1 MLSTIGR
8 AAIRRVGAGANAS
21 STNRVLQ
28 SGWHLQR
35 LDTSKGSDNATHA
48 QFLLLARQYATASK
62 TTQTSKPRARVSTKP
77 GPKPKSKLKRAP
89 KAPAKKAPKKKV
101 AKKVVK
107 KKVKAIKKKVVTPE
121 QRTRQKIRELKK
133 VALSPPTR
141 KAETAWMV
149 VLDEARATAAP
160 GENRT
165 VMKTASA
172 KYKSLLAEELQV
184 RSSSSKLVSNP
195 H

>member
-35 LDTSKGSDNATHA
+35 LDRSQNAENAFHA
-48 QFLLLARQYATASK
+48 NFVPLARQYVTASK
-62 TTQTSKPRARVSTKP
+62 TTQTKKPRAKAASNS

-107 KKVKAIKKKVVTPE
+107 KKAKVVKKKVLTPE
-121 QRTRQKIRELKK
+121 QQTRQKIRELKK
-133 VALSPPTR
+133 VALSAPTR
-141 KAETAWMV
+141 KPETAWMV
-149 VLDEARATAAP
+149 MLDETRSGAAP
-160 GENRT
+160 GESQT

-172 KYKSLLAEELQV
+172 KYKSLSPEELQV
-184 RSSSSKLVSNP
+184 CIFSNWF
-195 H
+195 